1 MTNQERDLLTQQRE
15 AIKLQKEASVE
26 VFKQNSR
33 FKALEVAQSL
43 NPDRYAT
50 GSANTLG
57 GVGSQNFDII
67 KKAEEI
73 YQWLIKNE
81 K

>member
-1 MTNQERDLLTQQRE
+1 MTKQERDLVTQQRE
-15 AIKLQKEASVE
+15 AIKLQKQASLE

-43 NPDRYAT
+43 NPNRYNP
-50 GSANTLG
+50 GSAGMLG
-57 GVGSQNFDII
+57 GGQQSFDII

-73 YQWLIKNE
+73 YQWIIKNV

>member
-1 MTNQERDLLTQQRE
+1 MTKQERDLLTQQRE

-43 NPDRYAT
+43 NPNRYAT
-50 GSANTLG
+50 GSAGTLG
-57 GVGSQNFDII
+57 GGTQNFNII
-67 KKAEEI
+67 QKAEEI
-73 YQWLIKNE
+73 YQWLIKNS